1 MGLKDWWKRETQCI
15 FGHDWHKIGGISPI
29 SDKDEFSTSSDRMA
43 MGECGRCGKREM
55 QYIGGSC
62 SYYRSE
68 IITRTEYYKE
78 YNYDPI
84 TYEDLSVDNG

>member
-1 MGLKDWWKRETQCI
+1 MSIIEWWKKETLCL
-15 FGHDWHKIGGISPI
+15 FGHDWKKIGVIKPI
-29 SDKDEFSTSSDRMA
+29 AYKDEFSTSSDRMA

-84 TYEDLSVDNG
+84 THEDLSVDNG